1 MPQQPI
7 QRRTIALVLVV
18 LATLAAFVAIFSVWV
33 NRQLLNTENWTA
45 TSSELLERPVIR
57 DRVAAYLVDEI
68 YLNVDVAGEIRAAL
82 PPRAAPLAGPAAGAL
97 RSFAERAA
105 RQALA
110 RPRAQAAWED
120 ANREAHRMLVRVLE
134 GGGPVVSTQGGVVT
148 LNLKQLLVETQ
159 ARVGLGG
166 RLSRALPASAGTVT
180 ILRSDEL
187 DSMQSAFKILKALPI
202 VLVCLSLLLFAAA
215 LLVSPGWRRQA
226 IRAYGIGFIVAG
238 ALCLAA
244 ISLLG
249 DEVVSSVA
257 REEAGEPAVRE
268 AWEIATT
275 LLREIAVS
283 TIGYGV
289 LMLVG
294 AVLAG
299 PTVVATAIRRA
310 LAPYLREP
318 ALAYG
323 VLALLLAAG
332 ILWWAPTPATRN
344 PVTAL
349 VLVVLIAAG
358 FEGLRRRTAREFPD
372 ANRHDA
378 EQRMREHLAGA
389 VASVRRRMD
398 RDGTG
403 DTAVTTVGNGASED
417 ALRLNQLEQL
427 GRLRDAGTVDS
438 EEFSREKA
446 RILGGVAH

>member
-1 MPQQPI
+1 
-7 QRRTIALVLVV
+7 
-18 LATLAAFVAIFSVWV
+18 
-33 NRQLLNTENWTA
+33 
-45 TSSELLERPVIR
+45 
-57 DRVAAYLVDEI
+57 
-68 YLNVDVAGEIRAAL
+68 
-82 PPRAAPLAGPAAGAL
+82 
-97 RSFAERAA
+97 
-105 RQALA
+105 
-110 RPRAQAAWED
+110 
-120 ANREAHRMLVRVLE
+120 
-134 GGGPVVSTQGGVVT
+134 
-148 LNLKQLLVETQ
+148 
-159 ARVGLGG
+159 
-166 RLSRALPASAGTVT
+166 
-180 ILRSDEL
+180 
-187 DSMQSAFKILKALPI
+187 MQSAFKILKALPV

-299 PTVVATAIRRA
+299 PTVAATAIRRA

-372 ANRHDA
+372 ADRHAA
-378 EQRMREHLAGA
+378 EQRMRERVAGA
-389 VASVRRRMD
+389 VASARRRMD
-398 RDGTG
+398 RGG
-403 DTAVTTVGNGASED
+403 APDTAVTTVGNGASED
-417 ALRLNQLEQL
+417 AARLNQLEQL